1 MKKKSK
7 KGKKSKRR
15 ILIRRTKILL
25 FLLLA
30 VTAII
35 VFMFKGK
42 NGTFGLTASMKVVD
56 KYMSCLNEEKY
67 DEMYDMISESSK
79 KNISKEDFIARNEE
93 IYGQI
98 EAKSITVSDMKEEVQ
113 DNR

>member
-15 ILIRRTKILL
+15 IKILL
-25 FLLLA
+25 ILLA
-30 VTAII
+30 VTTII
-35 VFMFKGK
+35 IFILKK
-42 NGTFGLTASMKVVD
+42 TDRTFGLTASMKVVD
-56 KYMSCLNEEKY
+56 KYMSYLNEEKY
-67 DEMYDMISESSK
+67 EEMYDMISESSK
-79 KNISKEDFIARNEE
+79 KTISKEDFIARNEE

-98 EAKSITVSDMKEEVQ
+98 EARTISVSNMKEEVQ

>member
-1 MKKKSK
+1 
-7 KGKKSKRR
+7 
-15 ILIRRTKILL
+15 
-25 FLLLA
+25 
-30 VTAII
+30 
-35 VFMFKGK
+35 
-42 NGTFGLTASMKVVD
+42 MKVID

-79 KNISKEDFIARNEE
+79 KAISKEDFISRNEE

-98 EAKSITVSDMKEEVQ
+98 EARSITVSDMKEEVQ

>member
-1 MKKKSK
+1 MSKKSK
-7 KGKKSKRR
+7 KGKKSKRKVIVR
-15 ILIRRTKILL
+15 KTKILL
-25 FLLLA
+25 FLLA
-30 VTAII
+30 VIAII
-35 VFMFKGK
+35 IFILKATNVK
-42 NGTFGLTASMKVVD
+42 FGLTASMKVID

-79 KNISKEDFIARNEE
+79 KAISKEDFISRNEE

-98 EAKSITVSDMKEEVQ
+98 EARSITVSDMKEEVQ